1 MALFAEGFGIAGSRT
16 GSEQAHGPLQGA
28 TIANRPRHAAAGTT
42 AAALHA
48 RIPHPVNGR
57 SVPESVMNPAEETNL
72 RAEVVVLR
80 EMVKLLIAQLP
91 GDAAVTAALDAV
103 ARRVVDAAP
112 QFTQERVALQ
122 RAVKLIDPVA
132 IQRKP

>member
-1 MALFAEGFGIAGSRT
+1 
-16 GSEQAHGPLQGA
+16 
-28 TIANRPRHAAAGTT
+28 
-42 AAALHA
+42 
-48 RIPHPVNGR
+48 
-57 SVPESVMNPAEETNL
+57 MNPAEETNL